1 MIGPMSP
8 CTHVTGGPVVMEKY
22 TQIGASCV
30 VMPNLTIQEGS
41 VVGAM
46 SFVNKTLEP
55 WGIYAGIPVYKLKD
69 RSKRLLELD
78 I

>member
-1 MIGPMSP
+1 
-8 CTHVTGGPVVMEKY
+8 
-22 TQIGASCV
+22 
-30 VMPNLTIQEGS
+30 MPNLTIQEGS